1 MWLDLF
7 IVGTCL
13 WISYYDVKFH
23 LIRNIDLLVLLT
35 ATSLQSIGNLKYAL
49 FNLGVYISVN
59 IVARGNIGAGD
70 IKLSFVIG
78 FLMNSFS
85 QVTNA
90 ILIAWIIGGLYSL
103 VRRDQAIPFAPFM
116 ILGTYFVKI
125 L

>member
-7 IVGTCL
+7 IAGTCL
-13 WISYYDVKFH
+13 WISYYDMKFH
-23 LIRNIDLLVLLT
+23 LIRNIDLLALLT

-49 FNLGVYISVN
+49 FSLGVYISVN
-59 IVARGNIGAGD
+59 IVASGNIGAGD

-85 QVTNA
+85 QATNA
-90 ILIAWIIGGLYSL
+90 ILIAWIIGGLYSV

>member
-1 MWLDLF
+1 MWLELF
-7 IVGTCL
+7 IAGTCL

-23 LIRNIDLLVLLT
+23 LIRNIDLLALLT
-35 ATSLQSIGNLKYAL
+35 VTSLQSMGNLKYAL
-49 FNLGVYISVN
+49 FSLGVYISVN

-103 VRRDQAIPFAPFM
+103 VRGDQAIPFAPFM

>member
-7 IVGTCL
+7 IAGTCL

-23 LIRNIDLLVLLT
+23 LIRNIDLLALLT
-35 ATSLQSIGNLKYAL
+35 ATSLQGICNLKYAL
-49 FNLGVYISVN
+49 FSLGVYISVN

>member
-1 MWLDLF
+1 
-7 IVGTCL
+7 
-13 WISYYDVKFH
+13 VKFH
-23 LIRNIDLLVLLT
+23 LIRNIDLLALLT

-49 FNLGVYISVN
+49 FSLGVYISVN

>member
-1 MWLDLF
+1 MWLELF
-7 IVGTCL
+7 IAGTCL

-23 LIRNIDLLVLLT
+23 LIRNIDLLALLT
-35 ATSLQSIGNLKYAL
+35 ATSLQSMGNLKYAL
-49 FNLGVYISVN
+49 FSLGVYISVN

-85 QVTNA
+85 QVANS

>member
-1 MWLDLF
+1 MWLELF
-7 IVGTCL
+7 IAGTCL

-23 LIRNIDLLVLLT
+23 LIRNIDLLALLT
-35 ATSLQSIGNLKYAL
+35 ATSLQSMGNFKYAL
-49 FNLGVYISVN
+49 FSLGVYISVN

-85 QVTNA
+85 QVTNS

>member
-23 LIRNIDLLVLLT
+23 LIRNIDLIALLT

-125 L
+125 I

>member
-23 LIRNIDLLVLLT
+23 LIRNIDLLALLT
-35 ATSLQSIGNLKYAL
+35 VTSLQSMGNLKYAL
-49 FNLGVYISVN
+49 FSLGVYISVN

-85 QVTNA
+85 QVTNS

>member
-23 LIRNIDLLVLLT
+23 LIRNIDLSALLT

-49 FNLGVYISVN
+49 FSLGVYISVN

-78 FLMNSFS
+78 FLMNSCS
-85 QVTNA
+85 QVTYA

-125 L
+125 I

>member
-23 LIRNIDLLVLLT
+23 LIRNIDLLALLT

-49 FNLGVYISVN
+49 FSLGVSILVN

-85 QVTNA
+85 QVINA
-90 ILIAWIIGGLYSL
+90 ILIAWIIGRLYSL

>member
-1 MWLDLF
+1 MWLELF
-7 IVGTCL
+7 IAGTCL

-23 LIRNIDLLVLLT
+23 LIRNIDLLALLT
-35 ATSLQSIGNLKYAL
+35 VTSLQSMGNLKYAL
-49 FNLGVYISVN
+49 FSLGVYISVN

-85 QVTNA
+85 QVANS